1 MKDTQSLHLKTQE
14 LIDCY
19 AGTDPLREMSTIKN
33 DSDQIEAALK
43 WFALT
48 VLHGI
53 NSNAKEVSI
62 SVSDTGETKVT
73 ATYRESELP
82 DPGSEVGAQ
91 IIQALREI
99 THINGDK
106 GKMPLALGIGD
117 STTDLELSIKAKKDR
132 QKATI
137 KF

>member
-19 AGTDPLREMSTIKN
+19 ARTDPLREMSAIKD
-33 DSDQIEAALK
+33 DSDREEAALK

-53 NSNAKEVSI
+53 NNSAEEVSI

-82 DPGSEVGAQ
+82 SPGSEVGGH

-99 THINGDK
+99 THIRGGNGK
-106 GKMPLALGIGD
+106 TPLALGVGD
-117 STTDLELSIKAKKDR
+117 SSTDLKLSIKSEKGR
-132 QKATI
+132 QEATI
-137 KF
+137 AF